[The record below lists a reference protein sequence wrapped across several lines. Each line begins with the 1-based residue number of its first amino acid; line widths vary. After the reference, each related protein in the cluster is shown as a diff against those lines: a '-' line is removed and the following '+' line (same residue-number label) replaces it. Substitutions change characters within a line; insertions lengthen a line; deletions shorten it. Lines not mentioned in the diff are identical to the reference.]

1 MDVLLAADHG
11 PVRVLTLNRPERRN
25 ALNTEL
31 LRALEDGFA
40 AAEAAAEV
48 EVIVL
53 TGTGPSFCAGVDLGE
68 LEEKGRPP
76 VMGAPL
82 EGVTKP
88 VIGAVNGPAI
98 TGGLELVLM
107 CDLAVASERAAF
119 GDTHAR
125 LGLLPGWGQI
135 GRLTAAVGTRRATD
149 LLLTSRV
156 IDASEAVAIGI
167 VEEIV
172 PHTETLSRALELAT
186 TIAAA
191 PGPAVRAILAQ
202 LREGMGEPLATTL
215 RRERERAEA
224 FQGEGFDT
232 AFVKRKRESLK

>member
-1 MDVLLAADHG
+1 MGFLLAADHG

-31 LRALEDGFA
+31 LRGLEDGFA
-40 AAEAAAEV
+40 AAEAAAGV

-53 TGTGPSFCAGVDLGE
+53 TGTDPSFCAGVDLGE
-68 LEEKGRPP
+68 LEEKGRSP

-107 CDLAVASERAAF
+107 CDLIVASERAAF

-125 LGLLPGWGQI
+125 LGLMPGWGQV
-135 GRLTAAVGTRRATD
+135 GRLAAAVGTRRATD

-156 IDASEAVAIGI
+156 IDATEAAAIGLVDAVA
-167 VEEIV
+167 
-172 PHTETLSRALELAT
+172 PHAETLPRALEMAAA
-186 TIAAA
+186 IAAA

-202 LREGMGEPLATTL
+202 LREGVGEPLATTL
-215 RRERERAEA
+215 RRERERADA
-224 FQGEGFDT
+224 WQGEGFDT
-232 AFVKRKRESLK
+232 DFVKRKRESLR

>member
-11 PVRVLTLNRPERRN
+11 SVRVLTLNRPERRN

-40 AAEAAAEV
+40 AAEAAAAV
-48 EVIVL
+48 EVVVL
-53 TGTGPSFCAGVDLGE
+53 TGADPSFCAGVDLAE

-88 VIGAVNGPAI
+88 VIAAVNGPAI

-107 CDLAVASERAAF
+107 CDLVVASEQAAF
-119 GDTHAR
+119 ADTHAR

-135 GRLTAAVGTRRATD
+135 GRLTAAVGTRRATE

-156 IDASEAVAIGI
+156 LEAAEAGGMGLVDE
-167 VEEIV
+167 VV
-172 PHTETLSRALELAT
+172 PHAETLPRALELA
-186 TIAAA
+186 AAIA
-191 PGPAVRAILAQ
+191 PGPAARAILAQ
-202 LREGMGEPLATTL
+202 LREGEGEPLASTL
-215 RRERERAEA
+215 RRERGRADA
-224 FQGEGFDT
+224 WQGEGFDT
-232 AFVKRKRESLK
+232 ENVKRKRESLR